1 MIRVAPWSPAPVGV
15 GISDTTVDVG
25 VGSGDPGVGSGDCMV
40 AVRIGVGSGD
50 TTVGVGGSI
59 VAVGKSP
66 QPDSTSNTIA
76 ASRTIEITICFF
88 MLCLL
93 YVFVAVS
100 LDVA

>member
-1 MIRVAPWSPAPVGV
+1 MTGRSSLNFAVSVILP
-15 GISDTTVDVG
+15 T
-25 VGSGDPGVGSGDCMV
+25 GVGSGDCAV
-40 AVRIGVGSGD
+40 AVRIGVGNGD
-50 TTVGVGGSI
+50 SVVSTGEVMVVGGPT
-59 VAVGKSP
+59 VAVGGP
-66 QPDSTSNTIA
+66 EQLDNANGTIA